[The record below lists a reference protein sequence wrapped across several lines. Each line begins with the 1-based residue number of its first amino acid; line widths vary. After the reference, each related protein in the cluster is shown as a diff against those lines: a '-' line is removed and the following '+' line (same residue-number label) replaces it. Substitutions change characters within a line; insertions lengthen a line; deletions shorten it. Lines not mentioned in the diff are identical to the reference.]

1 MLSIIY
7 PELLPRKLYNCF
19 LSKNRLC
26 LIKHSKRKL
35 KWCVIMKFVLL
46 SFFLSFSLL
55 AESKKPNVIFM
66 EVDDLPAHYVGT
78 MGAKF
83 AKTPTIDSLAAK
95 GVKFTNAVCQGTMC
109 GPARNSLIIGRY
121 PHNIGMYQN
130 GPFKGLPN
138 GVWTLPSSMQRAGYK
153 TAHIGKSHIHPSKEG
168 LKGTKEEIR
177 TEGHR
182 RLGFDY
188 VWQSLGRAVVSG
200 KAAEKGVDRYI
211 DFLIDKGYFD
221 HMKNEKGKASTLPD
235 DIYLDGLFTKL
246 SVEFIKQHKSEP
258 YFLWLNYSV
267 PHGPYDVN
275 QKYHDRFKENEMP
288 VPSAANDKGKGI
300 PSLLRPSKIKS
311 EAKNK
316 TVQKG
321 NCASISFLDDQ
332 VAKVLKAVKESGQ
345 EDNTI
350 IVFFSDHGILVG
362 EHGLAHKGT
371 LYKEVLNPAL
381 VIYDPR
387 MKSSKVVSQPVE
399 LLDIVKT
406 TLDWGKAS
414 KEDKATPYGESL
426 LPILD
431 GTANRSKDF
440 AVGESP
446 GYYALVTK
454 KYKFIAPFDFQKDG
468 KIILFDLENNSEET
482 VNIAAQKPEV
492 VALFKE
498 KAKAWLASNGPVI
511 EQAAVPSKEEKRAK
525 KKKKK

>member
-1 MLSIIY
+1 M
-7 PELLPRKLYNCF
+7 KLICLFSF
-19 LSKNRLC
+19 LIFNTVSG
-26 LIKHSKRKL
+26 S
-35 KWCVIMKFVLL
+35 
-46 SFFLSFSLL
+46 
-55 AESKKPNVIFM
+55 AKPNIIFI

-83 AKTPTIDSLAAK
+83 AQTPTIDKLAAE

-130 GPFKGLPN
+130 GPFKGLPS
-138 GVWTLPSSMQRAGYK
+138 GVWTLPASMQRAGYT

-168 LKGTKEEIR
+168 LKGTKEEVR

-200 KAAEKGVDRYI
+200 KSAEKGTDKYV
-211 DFLIDKGYFD
+211 DFLIEKGYFE
-221 HMKNEKGKASTLPD
+221 HMKNEKGKVSTLPE

-246 SVEFIKQHKSEP
+246 SVEFIKQDRSKP

-267 PHGPYDVN
+267 PHGPYDVH
-275 QKYHDRFKENEMP
+275 QKYHDRFKETKIP
-288 VPSAANDKGKGI
+288 SPSAFNDKGEGI

-362 EHGLAHKGT
+362 EHGLTHKGT

-381 VIYDPR
+381 LVYDPR
-387 MKSSKVVSQPVE
+387 LKSSKVIEQPVE

-406 TLDWGKAS
+406 TLEWGNAS
-414 KEDKATPYGESL
+414 QQDKEVPYGESL
-426 LPILD
+426 VPLID
-431 GTANRSKDF
+431 GSGKRSKDF

-446 GYYALVTK
+446 GYYALVTEN
-454 KYKFIAPFDFQKDG
+454 YKFIAPFEFQKDG
-468 KIILFDLENNSEET
+468 QIILFDLKNNPEET
-482 VNIAAQKPEV
+482 VNIAEEKPELV
-492 VALFKE
+492 KLFKE
-498 KAKAWLASNGPVI
+498 KAKAWLASSGPVI
-511 EQAAVPSKEEKRAK
+511 EQAPVPSKEEKRSRKNK
-525 KKKKK
+525 KK